1 MPIRPARRSPRPPVL
16 RCLAVVLAAASL
28 LAAGCSDAHS
38 QAQRAWDNPGIDP
51 NVITLLAPPQLTPVL
66 NALGQGFLAVRP
78 DTSLVFINDITAT
91 SGKYNRQSSRLTNSQ
106 IIAAGAAPG
115 LWIDLAAVLKAHA
128 HDSGAQGAILPFGV
142 ESMVL
147 TVRAGNPAGVTGLDA
162 FAAGGPSAGRCPIKA
177 PCGKLGAT
185 WLQAAKIRPSYE
197 LKVRDAPALVDA
209 IAAGKVD
216 AGLVLSLDASGA
228 AVTTVAVA
236 SPPAPSIAYRML
248 AMSPNPTAIQ
258 FEKWVATSPEARTI
272 MANAGMLPGS
282 GKGSP

>member
-1 MPIRPARRSPRPPVL
+1 MPIRPARRLPRPPVL

-38 QAQRAWDNPGIDP
+38 TAQQAWDNPGIDP
-51 NVITLLAPPQLTPVL
+51 NVVTLLAPPQLTPVL
-66 NALGQGFLAVRP
+66 NTLGQAFLAVRP
-78 DTSLVFINDITAT
+78 GTSLVFINDIDVT
-91 SGKYNRQSSRLTNSQ
+91 SGKRNRQSSKLTNSQ

-115 LWIDLAAVLKAHA
+115 LWIDVAAVLKAYA
-128 HDSGAQGAILPFGV
+128 HDSRAQGVIVPFGV

-147 TVRAGNPAGVTGLDA
+147 TVKAGNPAGVTGLDA
-162 FAAGGPSAGRCPIKA
+162 FAAGGPTAGRCSTKA

-185 WLQAAKIRPSYE
+185 WLSAAKIRPSYE
-197 LKVRDAPALVDA
+197 LKVLDSRGLVAA

-216 AGLVLSLDASGA
+216 AGLVLSLDARSA

-236 SPPAPSIAYRML
+236 SPPAPSIVYRML
-248 AMSPNPTAIQ
+248 SMSPNPTAVQ

-272 MANAGMLPGS
+272 ITNAGMLPGS